1 MKHYE
6 LMYIVDPSA
15 EEGIDEV
22 KQKIEGIITGREGSV
37 LSFEKLG
44 RKRLSYTIAKHQY
57 GVYFLVNFQADGR
70 IVQALD
76 YYLRLNPLVLRHI
89 ILAFSTKQIKLRQVT
104 EQVQIEEAE
113 RMRLGGRPKTS
124 DEDIEPM
131 HVEIGPKVDLEG
143 EETAVETVPEVEDIA
158 EKDDNP
164 PIESSKS
171 PDQEESGNGVADPD
185 SGEQSNDKTVE

>member
-6 LMYIVDPSA
+6 LMYIVDPSV
-15 EEGIDEV
+15 EDGIDDI

-37 LSFEKLG
+37 MSFDKLG
-44 RKRLSYTIAKHQY
+44 RKRLSYTITKHQY

-113 RMRLGGRPKTS
+113 RMRMGGRPMP
-124 DEDIEPM
+124 I
-131 HVEIGPKVDLEG
+131 
-143 EETAVETVPEVEDIA
+143 
-158 EKDDNP
+158 DDDK
-164 PIESSKS
+164 ESSKDEGNLDDEVKDDDENSDS
-171 PDQEESGNGVADPD
+171 PPAEKVVETKDDSTLTETSESPVEEENSKSVAEPD
-185 SGEQSNDKTVE
+185 SGELSEDKTVE